1 MIASKITSRYAKAL
15 IDLAKDQNA
24 LDSCLND
31 MELLK
36 NSCVTNYKLQLLLKS
51 PIINSDKKWGILEL
65 IFKSKVSEL
74 SMLFIQILTKKK
86 REFLLPQI
94 AENFIQ
100 LYKAQKNI
108 AVANVITATPLNDTL
123 RKKIIEFIGAEN
135 KMKIELT
142 EEVDESIL
150 GGAIVKIGD
159 KQIDGSVKRN
169 LKNLKKAYSEN
180 LYTKDF

>member
-36 NSCVTNYKLQLLLKS
+36 NSCVTNHELQLLLKS

-86 REFLLPQI
+86 ENLFCLKLLKTLFS
-94 AENFIQ
+94 FIK
-100 LYKAQKNI
+100 L
-108 AVANVITATPLNDTL
+108 
-123 RKKIIEFIGAEN
+123 KKI
-135 KMKIELT
+135 
-142 EEVDESIL
+142 
-150 GGAIVKIGD
+150 
-159 KQIDGSVKRN
+159 
-169 LKNLKKAYSEN
+169 
-180 LYTKDF
+180 

>member
-1 MIASKITSRYAKAL
+1 MIASKITSRYAKSL

-24 LDSCLND
+24 LDRCLTD

-36 NSCVTNYKLQLLLKS
+36 NSCLANHELQLLLKS
-51 PIINSDKKWGILEL
+51 PIINSDKKWGILEM

-74 SMLFIQILTKKK
+74 SMHFIQILTKKK

-135 KMKIELT
+135 KMKIELN
-142 EEVDESIL
+142 EEVDENIL

-169 LKNLKKAYSEN
+169 LKNLKKAYSQN
-180 LYTKDF
+180 LYIKDF